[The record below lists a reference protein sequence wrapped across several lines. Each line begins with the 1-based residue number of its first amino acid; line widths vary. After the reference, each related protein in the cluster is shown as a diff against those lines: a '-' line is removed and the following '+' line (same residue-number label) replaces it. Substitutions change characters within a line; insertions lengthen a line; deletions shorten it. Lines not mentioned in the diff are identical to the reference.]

1 MVIVVVVVLFIR
13 DQHKKGKI
21 NLPENPFRNVRNP
34 FRNIRNPFRNMGRTW
49 TPSNHRNSTTTTNN
63 TPISLARLDTPPEPS
78 TTAQEPPP
86 LFNSTIPV
94 PPPYNPALYPPA
106 PSTVPHPEP
115 DVVDEENKG
124 LGFRSKEPPPY
135 DPSWAYPPPQ

>member
-34 FRNIRNPFRNMGRTW
+34 FRNVRNPFRNVGRTW
-49 TPSNHRNSTTTTNN
+49 TPSNHPSSTTTTNN
-63 TPISLARLDTPPEPS
+63 PPNSLARLDTHPEPS

-86 LFNSTIPV
+86 YFKPTICA
-94 PPPYNPALYPPA
+94 PPPYNSALYPPA
-106 PSTVPHPEP
+106 SSTVPYPES
-115 DVVDEENKG
+115 DMID
-124 LGFRSKEPPPY
+124 GFIP
-135 DPSWAYPPPQ
+135 